1 MKDFIVVLDDTA
13 RKLGCMIISLFV
25 YCIPII
31 VYKFVTSG
39 DDLLSCIGSIVGLI
53 TYLVLA
59 LWLVIITDDEKEI
72 NKTEGREEE

>member
-13 RKLGCMIISLFV
+13 KKLGCMIISFFV

-39 DDLLSCIGSIVGLI
+39 DELLSCTGSIVGLI
-53 TYLVLA
+53 TYLALT